1 MQKSNLFSQEASN
14 AESVAVK
21 REAVDGLKS
30 PQMPI
35 KNPALTQGNE
45 TTLQWIAGCQ
55 KGREG
60 KVGLKNLTGLREN
73 TSVSYLLMDFLP
85 VFVSP
90 MAGGERKDGARE
102 RRGNSEGSGHWQ
114 AGNYSI

>member
-1 MQKSNLFSQEASN
+1 MDPWLS
-14 AESVAVK
+14 
-21 REAVDGLKS
+21 
-30 PQMPI
+30 
-35 KNPALTQGNE
+35 
-45 TTLQWIAGCQ
+45 

-90 MAGGERKDGARE
+90 MAGGERKEGARE
-102 RRGNSEGSGHWQ
+102 WRGKRTLTGRQLEYLISLGR
-114 AGNYSI
+114 